1 MDSKVL
7 KIQMKPVNA
16 RKSRLDKRKWLT
28 MLRI

>member
-7 KIQMKPVNA
+7 KIQVKPVNV
-16 RKSRLDKRKWLT
+16 RKSRLDKRRWLT